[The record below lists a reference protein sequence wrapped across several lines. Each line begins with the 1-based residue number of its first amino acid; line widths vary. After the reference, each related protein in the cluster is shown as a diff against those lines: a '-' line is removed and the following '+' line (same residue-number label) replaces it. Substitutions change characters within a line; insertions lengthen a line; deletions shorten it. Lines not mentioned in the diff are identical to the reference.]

1 MSQPRKVRIFD
12 TLGLGCGTV
21 VVVQRPAKARTPPNC
36 AYVLETARF
45 WKDEPV
51 AQTLVVALSQIQLSN
66 TTPILGI
73 AVKSAI
79 PGTHGMAEQC
89 GFMPVS

>member
-1 MSQPRKVRIFD
+1 MTFYGSLVIH
-12 TLGLGCGTV
+12 L
-21 VVVQRPAKARTPPNC
+21 ARLLN
-36 AYVLETARF
+36 
-45 WKDEPV
+45 DQPV

-79 PGTHGMAEQC
+79 PGIHGMAEQC
-89 GFMPVS
+89 CCMPVS

>member
-1 MSQPRKVRIFD
+1 MAVAPVRSEYSI
-12 TLGLGCGTV
+12 LGLGCGTV
-21 VVVQRPAKARTPPNC
+21 VVVQRPAKALTPPNC

-51 AQTLVVALSQIQLSN
+51 AKTLMVAFMMIQLSN